1 MVNYGFQNELDFI
14 ELFNGKYLNELGSR
28 EQEFLLDVFDGHI
41 DSEEKIKAWKNRIN
55 QKTDF
60 FIKYKTIIKSIG
72 LKCGRDNSMHQ
83 ELIQD
88 FRFFLEQ
95 LRVPYKIIDLYANY
109 HYGYGRDEN
118 GMKDYTFRLSSEQ
131 YKKLYQSEI
140 DEFNKYINRSKFVI
154 DFVDRFIIKGRN
166 SEFGIDV
173 LVEGKVDDYVWIK
186 QLDIYDMFMSKRN
199 DIYTSPHIANIF
211 LGPKKRNLNDDSVN
225 IKDRYQ
231 VCARWNSIRE
241 DILEYKK
248 LR

>member
-131 YKKLYQSEI
+131 YKK
-140 DEFNKYINRSKFVI
+140 
-154 DFVDRFIIKGRN
+154 
-166 SEFGIDV
+166 
-173 LVEGKVDDYVWIK
+173 
-186 QLDIYDMFMSKRN
+186 
-199 DIYTSPHIANIF
+199 
-211 LGPKKRNLNDDSVN
+211 
-225 IKDRYQ
+225 
-231 VCARWNSIRE
+231 IR
-241 DILEYKK
+241 LF
-248 LR
+248 